1 MIKLNNE
8 LYDLSIAGLR
18 KALHEEINTLF
29 WDQEGEYITE
39 EMEEELREA
48 HDMISA
54 QDEDGLD
61 GFIIDG
67 VDMDGN
73 IHFEKVSEDAYLEE
87 ALKEAGYGVE
97 KSNVSR
103 SLYVINDEGEE
114 VRIADHKR
122 PSAPTVGGNYV
133 EHQYDNELI
142 VENNQ
147 VTAEELSR
155 YSIELEKGEYIL
167 G

>member
-8 LYDLSIAGLR
+8 LYDLTMR
-18 KALHEEINTLF
+18 QTRALLH
-29 WDQEGEYITE
+29 QELDRLVYESEDVTE
-39 EMEEELREA
+39 EMEEELAEA
-48 HDMISA
+48 HELISA
-54 QDEDGLD
+54 QDEKALD
-61 GFIIDG
+61 DFMIGYDIYL
-67 VDMDGN
+67 
-73 IHFEKVSEDAYLEE
+73 ETVSENTQLEE
-87 ALKEAGYGVE
+87 ALKEIGYKVQS
-97 KSNVSR
+97 SNVSR

-142 VENNQ
+142 VEDNKVNS
-147 VTAEELSR
+147 EELSR
-155 YSIELEKGEYIL
+155 FSIELEEGEYYL

>member
-18 KALHEEINTLF
+18 KALHEEIDNLF
-29 WDQEGEYITE
+29 WNQEGEYITE
-39 EMEEELREA
+39 EMEEELQEA

-87 ALKEAGYGVE
+87 ALKEAGYEVQA
-97 KSNVSR
+97 SNVSR
-103 SLYVINDEGEE
+103 SLYVMNDNGEE

-122 PSAPTVGGNYV
+122 PAAPTVGGNYV
-133 EHQYDNELI
+133 DHQYDNELI
-142 VENNQ
+142 VEDNK

-155 YSIELEKGEYIL
+155 YSIELKEGEYIL

>member
-67 VDMDGN
+67 ADMDGN
-73 IHFEKVSEDAYLEE
+73 IHFDKVR
-87 ALKEAGYGVE
+87 KMPTW
-97 KSNVSR
+97 K
-103 SLYVINDEGEE
+103 
-114 VRIADHKR
+114 KR
-122 PSAPTVGGNYV
+122 
-133 EHQYDNELI
+133 
-142 VENNQ
+142 
-147 VTAEELSR
+147 
-155 YSIELEKGEYIL
+155 
-167 G
+167 

>member
-1 MIKLNNE
+1 MIKVNNE

-18 KALHEEINTLF
+18 KMLHEEIDTLF
-29 WDQEGEYITE
+29 WNQEGEYITE
-39 EMEEELREA
+39 EMEEELQEA

-67 VDMDGN
+67 ADMDGS
-73 IHFEKVSEDAYLEE
+73 IYFEKVSEDTYLEE
-87 ALKEAGYGVE
+87 ALTGAGYKVE
-97 KSNVSR
+97 KSNASR
-103 SLYVINDEGEE
+103 SLYVINDEGNE

-122 PSAPTVGGNYV
+122 PAYEVNGLYTDHEYAS
-133 EHQYDNELI
+133 ELI
-142 VENNQ
+142 VEGNA
-147 VTAEELSR
+147 VTASELSR
-155 YSIELEKGEYIL
+155 YDIHLEEGEYIL

>member
-8 LYDLSIAGLR
+8 LYDLTMRQTRDL
-18 KALHEEINTLF
+18 LH
-29 WDQEGEYITE
+29 QELDRLVYDSEDITE
-39 EMEEELREA
+39 EMEEELAEA
-48 HDMISA
+48 HELISA
-54 QDEDGLD
+54 QDEKSLD
-61 GFIIDG
+61 NFMIGYDIYL
-67 VDMDGN
+67 
-73 IHFEKVSEDAYLEE
+73 ESASENTQLEE
-87 ALKEAGYGVE
+87 ALKESGYEVQA
-97 KSNVSR
+97 SNVSR

-142 VENNQ
+142 VEENKVSSEQLNRFSINL
-147 VTAEELSR
+147 EE
-155 YSIELEKGEYIL
+155 GEYYL